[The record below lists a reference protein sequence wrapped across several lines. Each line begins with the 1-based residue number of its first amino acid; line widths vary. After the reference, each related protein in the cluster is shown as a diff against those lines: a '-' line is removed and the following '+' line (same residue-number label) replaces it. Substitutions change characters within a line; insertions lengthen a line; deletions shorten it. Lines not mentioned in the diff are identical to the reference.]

1 MVTPM
6 KTPRIPNEPN
16 LKPRRPIGR
25 RPTHEGRRT
34 FWLAVGVAAVVV
46 TFGVAHTWTRV
57 AVLERK
63 YDLASKQ
70 AENQQLTSQL
80 EKLKLEV
87 ATYESEKR
95 VDDAARNLAMAKP
108 AQGQVV
114 VVTGSLAEERNPT
127 QTKSALAVNER

>member
-1 MVTPM
+1 M
-6 KTPRIPNEPN
+6 KTPLMPNAPS

-34 FWLAVGVAAVVV
+34 FWLAVSVASVLALL
-46 TFGVAHTWTRV
+46 GVAHTWTRV

-63 YDLASKQ
+63 YDIASKQ

-95 VDDAARNLAMAKP
+95 VDEAARSLAMAKP
-108 AQGQVV
+108 AQGQVIV
-114 VVTGSLAEERNPT
+114 VRDVLAQDNRAVPA
-127 QTKSALAVNER
+127 KSALAVNER